1 MRIKKNTQT
10 VAKTNSVKS
19 DKAVEAGL
27 KYIKSAIDVLG
38 AEAKNNQKLKDA
50 IANLSVVYF
59 DLK

>member
-1 MRIKKNTQT
+1 MKIKKNVQT
-10 VAKTNSVKS
+10 KSEPNSVKS
-19 DKAVEAGL
+19 NKAVEAGL
-27 KYIKSAIDVLG
+27 NYIKSAIDVLG